1 MTLEEAIQHCKEEEI
16 EECKAGNTDCADEH
30 RQLVEWLT
38 ELLNNRN
45 GNK

>member
-16 EECKAGNTDCADEH
+16 EECEAGNTDCADEH
-30 RQLVEWLT
+30 RQLAEWLT